1 MKIEVVQKRQKKIM
15 IFLLLVAAVSC
26 IASNATDFDALQAL
40 KAVPTAIVWMFANFY
55 PDAKSLDNLRNI
67 LEKTHET
74 IFLAIVATTTAS
86 FLSLLFALLSTRKN
100 ARLTVFCR
108 LVASFFRNIPDTVWA
123 IVLLLSFG
131 QNIVSGYLAL
141 FFATFGFL
149 TRAFIE
155 TIEEASNSSIE
166 ALEATGANYPQVVF
180 QAIMPSSI
188 TQIISWILFMIE
200 TNIRS
205 STLVGMLTGTGIG
218 NLFNLYYKGFDYHS
232 ASLVVLMIIIA
243 ILTIEY
249 ISNYVRRVI
258 L

>member
-1 MKIEVVQKRQKKIM
+1 MKIEVVQKRQRNIM
-15 IFLLLVAAVSC
+15 FFLIVLAAVSYL
-26 IASNATDFDALQAL
+26 AAESTDFDTLQALQAI
-40 KAVPTAIVWMFANFY
+40 PNAIVWMLANFY
-55 PDAKSLDNLRNI
+55 PDVKSMENLKTILD
-67 LEKTHET
+67 KTHET

-86 FLSLLFALLSTRKN
+86 IFSLLFALLSTRNN
-100 ARLTVFCR
+100 AKLTAFCR
-108 LVASFFRNIPDTVWA
+108 FIASFFRNIPDTVWA

-131 QNIVSGYLAL
+131 QNVVSGYLAL

-155 TIEEASNSSIE
+155 TIEEASNSAVE
-166 ALEATGANYPQVVF
+166 ALDATGANYPQVVF

-188 TQIISWILFMIE
+188 TQIISWVLFMIE

-243 ILTIEY
+243 ILVIEY

>member
-1 MKIEVVQKRQKKIM
+1 MKIEVVQKRQKNIM
-15 IFLLLVAAVSC
+15 VFLIMVAAVSC
-26 IASNATDFDALQAL
+26 FASNATDFDALQAL
-40 KAVPTAIVWMFANFY
+40 NAVPTAIVWMFTNFY
-55 PDAKSLDNLRNI
+55 PDGKSMENLKNI

-100 ARLTVFCR
+100 AQLTIICR

-166 ALEATGANYPQVVF
+166 ALEATGASYPQVVF

-188 TQIISWILFMIE
+188 TQIISWVLFMIE

-218 NLFNLYYKGFDYHS
+218 NLFNMYYKGFDYHS
-232 ASLVVLMIIIA
+232 ASLVVVMIIIA

>member
-1 MKIEVVQKRQKKIM
+1 MKIEVVQKRQKNIM
-15 IFLLLVAAVSC
+15 VFLIMVAAISC
-26 IASNATDFDALQAL
+26 FASNATDFDALQAL
-40 KAVPTAIVWMFANFY
+40 NAVPTAIVWMFTNFY
-55 PDAKSLDNLRNI
+55 PDGKSMENLKNI

-100 ARLTVFCR
+100 AQLTIICR

-166 ALEATGANYPQVVF
+166 ALEATGASYPQVVF

-188 TQIISWILFMIE
+188 TQIISWVLFMIE

-218 NLFNLYYKGFDYHS
+218 NLFNMYYKGFDYHS
-232 ASLVVLMIIIA
+232 ASLVVIMIIIA